1 MCKWTYNEG
10 TLKLGN
16 LVNTGAFT
24 LKDLLVVYHR
34 HEYCRFNPFL
44 GYCCRDRCTT
54 YPDDL
59 SMLLSYTTNNKKKK
73 RMTESEHCVYI
84 VHCSKAKKYL
94 SLWGWYEDIINNK
107 YSLCETQSQQYRV
120 QPWFNSP
127 DVLLHCA
134 CNGERRCV
142 TNSQMKIYSCTSIA
156 TLGLP

>member
-34 HEYCRFNPFL
+34 HEYCRFNLFL

-59 SMLLSYTTNNKKKK
+59 SMLLSYTTNNKTRKK
-73 RMTESEHCVYI
+73 RGWQKASIVCILYI
-84 VHCSKAKKYL
+84 VVKQRNICHFGVDMKIS
-94 SLWGWYEDIINNK
+94 STINI
-107 YSLCETQSQQYRV
+107 
-120 QPWFNSP
+120 
-127 DVLLHCA
+127 
-134 CNGERRCV
+134 RCV
-142 TNSQMKIYSCTSIA
+142 KHKVSSIEFS
-156 TLGLP
+156 LGLIHQMSCYIVLAMASADV